1 MATSLDRFLLVHS
14 TVRANA
20 PWHRRASPALA
31 LQSLSLVID
40 DADDRATRLRDAEVA
55 FHQATPW
62 WSTMSGPLGDAV
74 AARALARG
82 EDPARFAQ
90 RVRAIQGLFKQ
101 WRLPRVGWMPP
112 LAASWLAFHDDAEV
126 TAALPRT
133 RAILAAWKVD
143 HPWLTGGDDL
153 LSAVLHA
160 VRGAHP
166 DRVGRMVEDRYQSL
180 RGVGLWRGQS
190 LQRAAQLA
198 ALQPKLSPERLA
210 ERTRALRIAFRAR
223 GFRVDVQR
231 YTPATMLA
239 LLDRR
244 PEALADEV
252 IDTRV
257 RLKTAKVPWGHRFDL
272 AACLVSNDHS
282 ADLGEALQGACLA
295 QFVAV
300 LQAQAAAAGA
310 AAAS

>member
-1 MATSLDRFLLVHS
+1 MSTSLDRFLLVHAA
-14 TVRANA
+14 VRENA
-20 PWHRRASPALA
+20 PWHRRTSPALA

-40 DADDRATRLRDAEVA
+40 GADDRAGRLREAEVA

-82 EDPARFAQ
+82 VEPGRFAQ

-101 WRLPRVGWMPP
+101 WRLPRMGWMPP
-112 LAASWLAFHDDAEV
+112 LAAAWLAFHDDAEV

-133 RAILAAWKVD
+133 KAILAAWKAD

-153 LSAVLHA
+153 LAAALHA
-160 VRGAHP
+160 LRGAHP

-180 RGVGLWRGQS
+180 RRVGLWRGQS

-210 ERTRALRIAFRAR
+210 QRTRALRIAFRAR
-223 GFRVDVQR
+223 RFRVDVQR
-231 YTPATMLA
+231 YTPATILA
-239 LLDRR
+239 LLDRP
-244 PEALADEV
+244 PEVLADEV
-252 IDTRV
+252 MDGRA
-257 RLKTAKVPWGHRFDL
+257 RLKAAKVPWGHRFDL
-272 AACLVSNDHS
+272 AACLVSDQHAS
-282 ADLGEALQGACLA
+282 DLGEALQGACLA
-295 QFVAV
+295 QIVAV
-300 LQAQAAAAGA
+300 LQGQAAAA

>member
-1 MATSLDRFLLVHS
+1 MSSSLDRFLVVHAA
-14 TVRANA
+14 VRANA

-40 DADDRATRLRDAEVA
+40 DADERALSLRDAEVA
-55 FHQATPW
+55 FQQATPW

-90 RVRAIQGLFKQ
+90 RVRAIHGLFKQ
-101 WRLPRVGWMPP
+101 WRLPRAGWVPP
-112 LAASWLAFHDDAEV
+112 LAAAWLALHDDAEV
-126 TAALPRT
+126 TAALPRA
-133 RAILAAWKVD
+133 RAILGAWKSD

-153 LSAVLHA
+153 LAAVLHA
-160 VRGAHP
+160 LRGAHP
-166 DRVGRMVEDRYQSL
+166 DRVGRMVEARYQSL

-190 LQRAAQLA
+190 LQRAAQLS
-198 ALQPKLSPERLA
+198 ALQPTLSPERLA

-231 YTPATMLA
+231 YTPATILA

-244 PEALADEV
+244 SEELADDV
-252 IDTRV
+252 IATRA
-257 RLKTAKVPWGHRFDL
+257 RLKKAKVPWGHRFDL

-282 ADLGEALQGACLA
+282 EDLGEALQGACLA

-300 LQAQAAAAGA
+300 LQGQAAAA